1 MTESNPVSTV
11 NEDISSTN
19 NAEQQE
25 TTTAT
30 PTPPTTV
37 TNDES
42 NQEVTVVPTKDT
54 TNENVIDENK
64 TEEKEQILESSSNIN
79 TKESESQSKEPSS
92 ERQFQD
98 AEKATEN
105 DAEVYDDNDSEYE
118 DVDDEEGEEIDEKN
132 HTQVLNKSATEED
145 DERINIKPRRL
156 PKKRDENEH
165 SEGYEDD
172 DNQNVPNTNAK
183 SNRRGE
189 KKSDK
194 NLEPLD
200 DDNDARNPAYIPRKG
215 KFYEHDDRT
224 NDQSEQPKQETTR
237 NRNRPYRDSDAKWQ
251 HDLYYDYEDESHSHQ
266 SNYRG
271 QRRGGRFSRGSG
283 GDRGGRDDRNQL
295 HLNDYIPPAQRGRG
309 GGYRQQQ
316 LYYDED
322 NDYRRRAP
330 PYVKSRNDHMN
341 NFEFEDYNRSSYNNN
356 RGRGN
361 RNNYVEQQAPPRRQR
376 RDFEQYQTE
385 EQSIPPRRNQQYTNT
400 TEQTVHRERNF
411 TNTQFQQQRNIPK
424 NNNRDDQKRSTGQTY
439 EVNQDDNNNKNRNQR
454 RENNE
459 PPRRQGRNNRNQ
471 QQQQNEPSTTNSNL
485 SAEAPS
491 FERSKRYSNMR
502 SNVSNSGPQQQQ
514 QQPPPVQQPQIPM
527 QSYQDQ
533 RTGYYDQNHWQQ
545 APPPPTTYLPQQ
557 QQMIPAQMYHP
568 QQPIPPQPY
577 YVAPPYQQAAQYVP
591 INYPQGSI
599 PPQVRYIGGE
609 HQRRLLKYLLDE
621 NNHNPLERPVYNDSH
636 TLTVTMNMALQQI
649 IDFDEKNEIL
659 AISGWIVLTWH
670 DYSLQWKPEEFGNIQ
685 AIRIPS
691 TRVWIPDILLYNSA
705 DLNFEGI
712 MKTNLVVQSNGI
724 NLTTDHSEGQLDA
737 YVQSGEWDLESFIV
751 VRKAVVYE
759 CCPTVYPFI
768 LFTIRIR
775 RRTLYYVVNVVVP
788 CVLISFMTVLGFL
801 LPPDSGEKLTLQITI
816 LLSIVMF
823 SLLIAGIIPASS
835 TALPTIVMY
844 FTTVMCICSMSV
856 FATVM
861 VLVLHHRNAKNHTM
875 PMWIH
880 LYINQYLAWLL
891 CMKRPGHDLS
901 WKGIRHRC
909 SLKNN
914 SIHNHK
920 YSSTPLLENSSKSLL
935 ANIMNI
941 DKQTYQKSNNQL
953 LIPIM
958 NHVENSSHNHDTNDV
973 LIPYDMNIYRSD
985 LRMIMY
991 ELKFLSDYIRKE
1003 EEDDDISQDWKF
1015 SAMVI
1020 DRLCLVLFSIMTTIF
1035 SYVTLFSAP
1044 NFLKLR

>member
-1 MTESNPVSTV
+1 MTESNSVSSV
-11 NEDISSTN
+11 NEDINSTN
-19 NAEQQE
+19 NTEQQE
-25 TTTAT
+25 TTTTTTTTAT
-30 PTPPTTV
+30 PTV

-42 NQEVTVVPTKDT
+42 NQEVTVVPTEDT

-98 AEKATEN
+98 AEKATE
-105 DAEVYDDNDSEYE
+105 DDEEVYDDNDSEYE
-118 DVDDEEGEEIDEKN
+118 DVDDEEDEETEGKN
-132 HTQVLNKSATEED
+132 SAEVSNKTSNKTATEED
-145 DERINIKPRRL
+145 DEHINIKPRRL

-172 DNQNVPNTNAK
+172 DSQHAPNTKAK
-183 SNRRGE
+183 STRRTE

-194 NLEPLD
+194 NLDPLD

-224 NDQSEQPKQETTR
+224 NDEPEQEKQEPIR
-237 NRNRPYRDSDAKWQ
+237 NRNRPYRDSEAKWQ
-251 HDLYYDYEDESHSHQ
+251 HDLYYNYEDESNARQ

-271 QRRGGRFSRGSG
+271 QRHGRFRRGGG
-283 GDRGGRDDRNQL
+283 GGGGDDRNQL

-309 GGYRQQQ
+309 GGGYRQQQ
-316 LYYDED
+316 YYDEG
-322 NDYRRRAP
+322 NDYRQRPP
-330 PYVKSRNDHMN
+330 PYAKSRNDRIN
-341 NFEFEDYNRSSYNNN
+341 NFEFEDYNRSSSYNNN

-361 RNNYVEQQAPPRRQR
+361 RTNYVEPQTPPRRQR

-385 EQSIPPRRNQQYTNT
+385 EQPIPPRRSQQHATA
-400 TEQTVHRERNF
+400 EQTFHRERNF
-411 TNTQFQQQRNIPK
+411 TNTQFQQQRNVPK
-424 NNNRDDQKRSTGQTY
+424 NNNNRDDQKQSTEQTH
-439 EVNQDDNNNKNRNQR
+439 EVSSDDNKNRNRNQR

-459 PPRRQGRNNRNQ
+459 PPRRQVKNNRNQ
-471 QQQQNEPSTTNSNL
+471 QYQQQQNEPSTTGSNL

-502 SNVSNSGPQQQQ
+502 SNASISGQQHQ
-514 QQPPPVQQPQIPM
+514 QQPPLPVQQPQIPM
-527 QSYQDQ
+527 QTYQDQ

-545 APPPPTTYLPQQ
+545 APPPATYLPQQ
-557 QQMIPAQMYHP
+557 QQMIPTQMYHP
-568 QQPIPPQPY
+568 QQPIPTQAFYVPPQ
-577 YVAPPYQQAAQYVP
+577 YQQAAQYVP
-591 INYPQGSI
+591 MNYPQGSI
-599 PPQVRYIGGE
+599 PPQEIMHILILFCLFKIIIGGE

-636 TLTVTMNMALQQI
+636 SLIVTMNMALQQI

-659 AISGWIVLTWH
+659 AVSGWIVLAWH

-685 AIRIPS
+685 TIRIPS
-691 TRVWIPDILLYNSA
+691 TRVWTPDILLYNSA
-705 DLNFEGI
+705 DLNFE
-712 MKTNLVVQSNGI
+712 GI

-737 YVQSGEWDLESFIV
+737 YVQSGEWDLEAFIV

-759 CCPTVYPFI
+759 CCPTVYPFV

-844 FTTVMCICSMSV
+844 FTTVMCMCSMSV
-856 FATVM
+856 VATVF

-875 PMWIH
+875 PMW
-880 LYINQYLAWLL
+880 
-891 CMKRPGHDLS
+891 
-901 WKGIRHRC
+901 
-909 SLKNN
+909 
-914 SIHNHK
+914 
-920 YSSTPLLENSSKSLL
+920 
-935 ANIMNI
+935 
-941 DKQTYQKSNNQL
+941 
-953 LIPIM
+953 
-958 NHVENSSHNHDTNDV
+958 
-973 LIPYDMNIYRSD
+973 
-985 LRMIMY
+985 
-991 ELKFLSDYIRKE
+991 
-1003 EEDDDISQDWKF
+1003 
-1015 SAMVI
+1015 
-1020 DRLCLVLFSIMTTIF
+1020 
-1035 SYVTLFSAP
+1035 
-1044 NFLKLR
+1044 